1 MVSIISHERC
11 QWHAK
16 TNKKN
21 THNNRHYTL
30 NLKKENTTLKE
41 KSKKSFDKL
50 FKTYEKIQKLH
61 NNYFSY
67 LDHFQIENNQE
78 LSYSEVI
85 NRLQNNDISI
95 NQFFGRFPEMREMF
109 NQDMVYENEN
119 NEEFPNPDVM
129 TYEELL
135 ELEEKIGNVAKGFNN
150 DDLERIDLVK
160 FNKETHKLDKFYK
173 ALK

>member
-1 MVSIISHERC
+1 ME
-11 QWHAK
+11 
-16 TNKKN
+16 NKIKN
-21 THNNRHYTL
+21 L
-30 NLKKENTTLKE
+30 QKENTTLKE
-41 KSKKSFDKL
+41 KSKKSFDIELSKA
-50 FKTYEKIQKLH
+50 YEKIQKLQS
-61 NNYFSY
+61 NYFSY
-67 LDHFQIENNQE
+67 LDHIQNENNQE

-109 NQDMVYENEN
+109 DQDMVYENEN